1 MELSKL
7 RELIATL
14 RELGVA
20 KYSYSGAQDSIE
32 LELGEQDVAAAVV
45 AAPAVVPLPAP
56 SRPERSPELT
66 AALRRLDPRY
76 SDPAL
81 IEIR

>member
-20 KYSYSGAQDSIE
+20 KYSYSGTHDSIE
-32 LELGEQDVAAAVV
+32 LELAEQAEVAQV
-45 AAPAVVPLPAP
+45 AAPVAVPMPAP